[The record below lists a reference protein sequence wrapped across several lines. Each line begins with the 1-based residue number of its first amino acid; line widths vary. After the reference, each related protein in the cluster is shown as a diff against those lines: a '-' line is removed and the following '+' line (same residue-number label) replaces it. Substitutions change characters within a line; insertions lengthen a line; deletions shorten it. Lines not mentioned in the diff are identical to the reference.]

1 MTVSQGIHHV
11 TAITGELDRHLDFY
25 TRILGLRLVKR
36 TVNFD
41 DPASHHLYYGD
52 ATGRPGSI
60 ITFFVWPGGRAG
72 RVGTGV
78 AGAVAFAVPGTSIG
92 FWYERLLSQGVRL
105 DAPARRFGEPVLE
118 FADPDGMR
126 IELIGVAGLEAAPAW
141 EGGPVPA
148 EHAARGLHGVT
159 IWENA
164 DDGHA
169 ATLERVFGFRPDG
182 VEENRVRFRGTAEMG
197 AVVDLRRVGGF
208 WTGSTGT
215 GVVHH
220 VAFRAAGDAAQAA
233 LREAALAS
241 ALHPTAVLDR
251 SYFRSVYF
259 RQLHGVLFEIAT
271 DDPGFLIDESVEGL
285 GSELRLPP
293 WLEPSRLA
301 IEANLP
307 PLHAWQAP
315 APEVA

>member
-1 MTVSQGIHHV
+1 MTISQGIHHV

-60 ITFFVWPGGRAG
+60 LTFFVWPGGRGG

-78 AGAVAFAVPGTSIG
+78 AGAVAFAVPAASIG
-92 FWYERLLSQGVRL
+92 FWYERLLSQGIRL
-105 DAPARRFGEPVLE
+105 DAPSRRFGEPVLE
-118 FADPDGMR
+118 FPDPDGMR
-126 IELIGVAGLEAAPAW
+126 LELVGVAGLEAAPAW
-141 EGGPVPA
+141 DGGPVPA
-148 EHAARGLHGVT
+148 EHAVRGLHGLT

-182 VEENRVRFRGTAEMG
+182 EEENRVRFRGPAEMG

-208 WTGSTGT
+208 WTGTTGT

-220 VAFRAAGDAAQAA
+220 VAFRAADDAAQAA

-241 ALHPTAVLDR
+241 ALHPTGVLDR

-271 DDPGFLIDESVEGL
+271 DDPGFLIDESAEGL
-285 GSELRLPP
+285 GTELRLPP
-293 WLEPSRLA
+293 WLEPSRVA

-315 APEVA
+315 EVA

>member
-1 MTVSQGIHHV
+1 MISRGIHHV
-11 TAITGELDRHLDFY
+11 TAIAGDLDRHLDFY
-25 TRILGLRLVKR
+25 TRVLGLRLVKR

-41 DPASHHLYYGD
+41 DPASYHLYYGD

-60 ITFFVWPGGRAG
+60 LTFFVWPGGRAG

-78 AGAVAFAVPGTSIG
+78 AGAVAFAVPAAGIG
-92 FWYERLLSQGVRL
+92 FWYERLLSQGL
-105 DAPARRFGEPVLE
+105 AIAAPSRRFGEPVLE
-118 FADPDGMR
+118 VADPDGIR
-126 IELIGVAGLEAAPAW
+126 LELVGVAGLEAVPAW
-141 EGGPVPA
+141 EGGPVPVQ
-148 EHAARGLHGVT
+148 HAIRGLHGVT

-169 ATLERVFGFRPDG
+169 ATLERVFGLQAVG
-182 VEENRVRFRGTAEMG
+182 EEENRVRFRGLADFG

-208 WTGSTGT
+208 WTGLSGT

-220 VAFRAAGDAAQAA
+220 VAFRAEGDAAQAE
-233 LREAALAS
+233 LRAAA
-241 ALHPTAVLDR
+241 AAAVLHPTPVLDR

-271 DDPGFLIDESVEGL
+271 DDPGFLIDEPADAL
-285 GSELRLPP
+285 GSELKLPP

-307 PLHAWQAP
+307 PLQAWHMP
-315 APEVA
+315 GVA